1 MDVEI
6 RRLITSTDEILVEGG
21 RHLKRPFQVAV
32 VAAVVSN
39 PLAGR
44 FEEDLTPL
52 RRAASDLLGNV
63 LSQRLAAA
71 LDAPAEAYGKGAL
84 VGLDGEVEHGS
95 VVIHTLEFGDH
106 MRKLAGGS
114 SLVPSAEKRGPPG
127 TAIDLALKHVN
138 DITVRSHHI
147 TYEFRVADAPHAS
160 DMVIIAAAATSGRP
174 HARSGSLSDEVGA
187 EKG

>member
-6 RRLITSTDEILVEGG
+6 RRLITSADETLVEGG
-21 RHLKRPFQVAV
+21 RHLESPFQVAV
-32 VAAVVSN
+32 AAAVVSN
-39 PLAGR
+39 PLAGG

-63 LSQRLAAA
+63 LCQRLAAA
-71 LDAPAEAYGKGAL
+71 LDAPVEAYGKGAL

-127 TAIDLALKHVN
+127 STIDLALKHVT

-147 TYEFRVADAPHAS
+147 TYDFRVADAPHS
-160 DMVIIAAAATSGRP
+160 SEMLIIAAAATGGRP
-174 HARSGSLSDEVGA
+174 HARSGSLSEEVGSQ
-187 EKG
+187 KG